1 MGGAAPAG
9 QVAFAFSRPRVRRLV
24 QSGQPAF
31 LGADMASQIAK
42 IDREAAKTNPEAV
55 FETPESV
62 LDEVGLTRGE
72 KHGVLQ
78 RWAELVEQRLA
89 AGNEGMP
96 TRGTEPRDAE
106 LLQRIE
112 LAKMKLAGDEPT
124 E

>member
-1 MGGAAPAG
+1 
-9 QVAFAFSRPRVRRLV
+9 
-24 QSGQPAF
+24 
-31 LGADMASQIAK
+31 MASQIAK